1 MNFDYFYGGQ
11 ANQFNFIKIPRDLLT
26 ESIFDEL
33 SLSAKVLYGVLL
45 DRMSLSMK
53 NGWFDKENKPFIIY
67 QISEIQVDLKLSK
80 RKAMDCLRELEK
92 IGLVE
97 KKKRGFG
104 LPNILYVKNFV
115 VPRDCTRNI
124 QNDIS
129 VEKIGSRSAENG
141 TSDTQE
147 DDSRGAEICTSE
159 VAETVPLEVPKPI
172 PLKNKTNISYTYRSK
187 TEADLILSGQKKE
200 YDEIGEDEEK
210 KVLACQNVVKK
221 NIEYDALI
229 RNFPMDR
236 ELIEGIY
243 EMIVETVLCEGKYI
257 LIAQNQYPVQ
267 LVKSKFMKLNFSHI
281 EYVINCFKKNTTE
294 IRNIKKY
301 LLAALFNA
309 PSTIDSYYKAAVNHD
324 LYGGR

>member
-1 MNFDYFYGGQ
+1 M
-11 ANQFNFIKIPRDLLT
+11 ANLL
-26 ESIFDEL
+26 
-33 SLSAKVLYGVLL
+33 
-45 DRMSLSMK
+45 
-53 NGWFDKENKPFIIY
+53 
-67 QISEIQVDLKLSK
+67 
-80 RKAMDCLRELEK
+80 
-92 IGLVE
+92 
-97 KKKRGFG
+97 
-104 LPNILYVKNFV
+104 
-115 VPRDCTRNI
+115 
-124 QNDIS
+124 NDIS

-147 DDSRGAEICTSE
+147 DDSRGVEICTPE

-187 TEADLILSGQKKE
+187 TETDLILSGQKKGN
-200 YDEIGEDEEK
+200 DEIGEDEEK